1 MFQNKNCAEL
11 EICYTPPPP
20 HASYGENLKRKR
32 KKGGNVEEKGRKINI
47 FDRLK
52 LKW

>member
-1 MFQNKNCAEL
+1 MFQNCAEL
-11 EICYTPPPP
+11 EICFTPPPPP
-20 HASYGENLKRKR
+20 HASSGENLKRKR